1 MAQNKKIEGK
11 QKEKIAT
18 HTLTSPISYHIITI
32 SIRPAINPRFKA
44 DSRWF
49 KILSQTQ
56 SHVTVPE
63 RLKRNVLMG
72 PQ

>member
-11 QKEKIAT
+11 QKDKIAT
-18 HTLTSPISYHIITI
+18 PTLTSPISYHIITI
-32 SIRPAINPRFKA
+32 SIHPTIKPRFKA

-63 RLKRNVLMG
+63 RLKHNVLMG